1 MAFSDEYDF
10 RDLGK
15 GSGSK
20 PRAQDFLQNKM
31 YKQMENQGS
40 FKPTPASAPSTP
52 RVPQSERN
60 DDGMVDAQI
69 YNRFN
74 EQNYNRSQERMD
86 PVQRGRQAS
95 AAADETVN
103 AKNSYEGLRQQVID
117 QSDFYEAQSTQRQA
131 SIFGDM
137 WNVDNAPDWL
147 APSDPEEIDTNFNV
161 KDDDD

>member
-10 RDLGK
+10 RKIGK
-15 GSGSK
+15 GSSSK

-31 YKQMENQGS
+31 YKQMSEQGS
-40 FKPTPASAPSTP
+40 FEPTQTSSTP

-60 DDGMVDAQI
+60 DDGMIDAQI

-74 EQNYNRSQERMD
+74 EQNYNSSQQKMD

-103 AKNSYEGLRQQVID
+103 AKGSFEGLRQQVID
-117 QSDFYEAQSTQRQA
+117 QSDYYDAQSTQRQA

-137 WNVDNAPDWL
+137 WNVDNAPDWY
-147 APSDPEEIDTNFNV
+147 APKDPKEIDTELTS
-161 KDDDD
+161 

>member
-1 MAFSDEYDF
+1 MI
-10 RDLGK
+10 
-15 GSGSK
+15 
-20 PRAQDFLQNKM
+20 
-31 YKQMENQGS
+31 
-40 FKPTPASAPSTP
+40 
-52 RVPQSERN
+52 
-60 DDGMVDAQI
+60 DAQI

-103 AKNSYEGLRQQVID
+103 AKNSFEGLRQQVID

-147 APSDPEEIDTNFNV
+147 APEDPEEIDTELTS
-161 KDDDD
+161 